1 MIGAGMAQ
9 DTTGIQHAAE
19 RAERAADQADRR
31 ARDADRIGRWTVGVV
46 LAALLGFVGLAIQNE
61 RNAANLRVE
70 IAAVREDLRTEITAV
85 QSDLQGEI
93 AYRMGQLAG
102 MIGAAGTA
110 VPPAATEPESEE
122 PEPEEQ

>member
-1 MIGAGMAQ
+1 MAQ

-19 RAERAADQADRR
+19 RAERTADQADRR

-93 AYRMGQLAG
+93 AYRMGQLVG
-102 MIGAAGTA
+102 MISRGELA
-110 VPPAATEPESEE
+110 PPEPSLPPVATEPESEE
-122 PEPEEQ
+122 PEPEGQ

>member
-1 MIGAGMAQ
+1 MAQ
-9 DTTGIQHAAE
+9 DTTGIQNAAE

-70 IAAVREDLRTEITAV
+70 IAGVREDLRTEITAV

-93 AYRMGQLAG
+93 ALQNGPVGRHDLARR
-102 MIGAAGTA
+102 IGAAGT
-110 VPPAATEPESEE
+110 VRPACGNRT
-122 PEPEEQ
+122 